1 MTFPT
6 LRGAASLCLL
16 LVLLGGCGGQSE
28 PSGQAPPVPDQPVP
42 GGTLRAALA
51 GDPDTLNP
59 LTRRTLDS
67 GVILGICNRSLV
79 EYTAAGNYRPALA
92 SRWSWSEDKLV
103 LTFELRPDAK
113 WSDGTP
119 LTAHDVVVSYRLTT
133 DERIASPR
141 ASEFARV
148 SDVVEVD
155 PHTVAFHFTE
165 RCSQQLFNAHSL
177 SLVPAHVVEDLDP
190 AEVASWPLNLEP
202 VTTGPYR
209 LARWDVGER
218 LVLEPNPH
226 YYGPAPYLQELVF
239 EVVPEEAVRILKLE
253 AGELDM
259 LDEIPPR
266 EVARFRDDPDS
277 PIRLY
282 TLDGRRFGYLAYN
295 TTDPRFADARVRN
308 AISLAIDRNAM
319 IEGLLYGMGDRLA
332 SPIPPM
338 LGPVHNSSLEPHRR
352 DTGTARQLLAEAGWA
367 DSDGDGILDRDGE
380 PFRFELKTRTGDSVR
395 ENGALILQRNLRDV
409 GIEVRPVIQELPT
422 TLQQVREGDF
432 DVYFGQFGTRMEVD
446 PTAQFATGGRYNH
459 ARYANP
465 RVDDLI
471 AQGLCETDPD
481 AANAIWHELQEIL
494 HEDQPWSYLYLI
506 YPVVGIHR
514 NFRECTPHAISAY
527 EGIET
532 WWRVP
537 DPTGPAG
544 R

>member
-1 MTFPT
+1 MTLPMLRLLAILWLT
-6 LRGAASLCLL
+6 LAL
-16 LVLLGGCGGQSE
+16 GCGGRSE
-28 PSGQAPPVPDQPVP
+28 PTGDAGPVPDQPVA
-42 GGTLRAALA
+42 GGSLRAALA
-51 GDPDTLNP
+51 GDPGTLNP

-79 EYTAAGNYRPALA
+79 EYTAAGTYHPALA
-92 SRWSWSEDKLV
+92 SRWTWSEDKLV
-103 LTFELRPDAK
+103 LTFHLRDDAG

-119 LTAHDVVVSYRLTT
+119 ITAHDVVVSYRLTT
-133 DERIASPR
+133 DPRIASPR

-148 SDVVEVD
+148 SDVVALD
-155 PHTVAFHFTE
+155 DHTVAFHFTE
-165 RCSQQLFNAHSL
+165 RCTQQLFNAHSL
-177 SLVPAHVVEDLDP
+177 SLVPAHIVEDLDP
-190 AEVASWPLNLEP
+190 AEVASWSLNRNP
-202 VTTGPYR
+202 VTSGPYR
-209 LARWDVGER
+209 LARWDTGER

-266 EVARFRDDPDS
+266 EVDRFRQRGDS
-277 PIRLY
+277 PIELY
-282 TLDGRRFGYLAYN
+282 TLQGRRFGYLAYN
-295 TTDPRFADARVRN
+295 TTRPMFADARVRN
-308 AISLAIDRNAM
+308 AISLAIDRSAM

-332 SPIPPM
+332 TPIPPM
-338 LGPVHNSSLEPHRR
+338 LGPVHNADLEAHRR
-352 DTGTARQLLAEAGWA
+352 NVDEAHRLLAEAGWT
-367 DSDGDGILDRDGE
+367 DSDGDGLLDRDGE
-380 PFRFELKTRTGDSVR
+380 PFRFELKTRLGDSVR

-409 GIEVRPVIQELPT
+409 GIEVRPIIQELPT

-465 RVDDLI
+465 RVDELI
-471 AQGLCETDPD
+471 AEGLCETDRD
-481 AANAIWHELQEIL
+481 AANRIWHELQRVL

-506 YPVVGIHR
+506 YPVVGIHER
-514 NFRECTPHAISAY
+514 YRDCTPHAISAY

-537 DPTGPAG
+537 EAVDPAG